1 MTTHDC
7 DVNRGGHD
15 PLAKSM
21 STFLHLDSASTTTS
35 DLKEALAEILER
47 FQTDQRY
54 RNDERYLKL
63 WMRYADLSDDG
74 DKVFLLLK
82 SAGIGTQLS
91 LFWAAWAY
99 VLEMTEAYERV
110 ALTIAEGR
118 AWGAQPVSLLE
129 DFLRSFHE
137 RMLKRMRMVGLDARI
152 GEVKEEIDFA
162 STRSREQA
170 MLRAKQSQTAAHAQ
184 REHAPDQ
191 PNISQHEPIEGINK
205 LCTGGGGPY
214 GSRCRPVDAPLG
226 ARDVNSRDGAALRR
240 KECSTRNRPNRL
252 PRPRVETDK
261 TATIATTT
269 AALVRNPF
277 SPDMRRRLT
286 TNTAQYLCW
295 ASSSSIVYDT
305 RLDSLAK
312 ACPRRMAKVN
322 VGSRRPVALARSLG
336 NQRINVLGVLGEG
349 AFAVVFSC
357 KFSKDQRDVAV
368 KVEYKED
375 APSLPWECFITL
387 QLSERLLHR
396 RQRKICSVT
405 EAPITVVKPEALF
418 LYRDGCAMAMPVGL
432 AGTLHDLVAL
442 YSKRAQAVPQ
452 LVAMHYA
459 VEMLRF
465 CRAMHS
471 ASILHMDIKPDNW
484 LLVRRPRSEVDRT
497 KEMEHAG
504 GQDHSMSLIDFGRAI
519 DLSVFPQNGSDM
531 AFTGQ
536 CCAPSF
542 SCPAMREGLAW
553 KHDADLYALGSCMY
567 FMLHG
572 VYLEVSR
579 EREDDS
585 ILNRSGRWRP
595 VQNCKRYWEV
605 DLWDTIF
612 SELLNSDYRTTD
624 TAGTNETL
632 LRLEE
637 SLTSYLNV
645 DHRSRDLKDCLR
657 RQDNMI
663 FNR

>member
-1 MTTHDC
+1 MTMQDC
-7 DVNRGGHD
+7 DANHGGHD

-21 STFLHLDSASTTTS
+21 STFLHLDSTSTTSS
-35 DLKEALAEILER
+35 DLKEALSEILER

-63 WMRYADLSDDG
+63 WMRYADLSDDA

-82 SAGIGTQLS
+82 SEGIGTQLS

-99 VLEMTEAYERV
+99 VLEMAEAYERV
-110 ALTIAEGR
+110 ALIIAEGR
-118 AWGAQPVSLLE
+118 AWGAQPVSLFE
-129 DFLRSFHE
+129 EFLRSFHE
-137 RMLKRMRMVGLDARI
+137 RMLERMRMVGLDSRI
-152 GEVKEEIDFA
+152 SEVKEEIDLA
-162 STRSREQA
+162 STRSSEQA

-184 REHAPDQ
+184 RELAPDQ
-191 PNISQHEPIEGINK
+191 PNISQREPIEGIENV
-205 LCTGGGGPY
+205 CTGGGGAC

-226 ARDVNSRDGAALRR
+226 ARDVNSCDGAALRR
-240 KECSTRNRPNRL
+240 KECSTRNRPDRL
-252 PRPRVETDK
+252 SRPRVETDK
-261 TATIATTT
+261 KATIATAIAT
-269 AALVRNPF
+269 LICNPF
-277 SPDMRRRLT
+277 FPDMRRRLT

-295 ASSSSIVYDT
+295 ASSSSIV
-305 RLDSLAK
+305 LDSLARV
-312 ACPRRMAKVN
+312 CPRRMAKVN

-349 AFAVVFSC
+349 AFAVVFAC
-357 KFSKDQRDVAV
+357 KFNKDQRDVAV

-396 RQRKICSVT
+396 RQRKVYSVT

-432 AGTLHDLVAL
+432 AGTLHDLVAQ

-497 KEMEHAG
+497 EEMEHAG
-504 GQDHSMSLIDFGRAI
+504 GIDHSVSLIDFGRAI

-531 AFTGQ
+531 AFMGQ

-585 ILNRSGRWRP
+585 TLNRSGRWRP
-595 VQNCKRYWEV
+595 VKNCKRYWEV
-605 DLWDTIF
+605 DLWDKIF
-612 SELLNSDYRTTD
+612 SELLNSDYRAAD
-624 TAGTNETL
+624 TAGNNEAL

-657 RQDNMI
+657 RQDNM
-663 FNR
+663 FSNR